1 MNKRKFLMAWSLAV
15 GVMDAGTGVLLVIAP
30 GFVTGLL
37 GIAEPASDASVF
49 LSWMGVFITGVGL
62 SYALALGGRREG
74 IAVWKITSLIRLMVA
89 AFVSW
94 KAATGELE
102 PRWLLVAAS
111 DGAVAV
117 VQIFILK
124 LGWWREGGP

>member
-15 GVMDAGTGVLLVIAP
+15 GAMDAGTGVLLVFAP

-37 GIAEPASDASVF
+37 GMAEPAGDASVF

-62 SYALALGGRREG
+62 SYALVLGGRHEG
-74 IAVWKITSLIRLMVA
+74 IAVWKITSLIRMMVA

-102 PRWLLVAAS
+102 PLWLLVAAS
-111 DGAVAV
+111 DAAVAII
-117 VQIFILK
+117 QLWILK
-124 LGWWREGGP
+124 LGWWKEGDP

>member
-1 MNKRKFLMAWSLAV
+1 MNKRKFLITWSLAV
-15 GVMDAGTGVLLVIAP
+15 GAMDAGTGILLVFAP

-62 SYALALGGRREG
+62 SYALALGGRSEG

-111 DGAVAV
+111 DGVVAM
-117 VQIFILK
+117 VQICILK
-124 LGWWREGGP
+124 LGWWREGEP